1 VNKNSFINQFSEN
14 IKFHYTSFDRVII
27 RGYILNFFSVA
38 CVVRF
43 LKAMGFS
50 KQTNGVMRIFTDQL
64 NAHISKQAKKFG
76 AHIHWWP
83 SMGGGVNGAKLKF
96 VEEQYAC
103 RFNGQGDHLFCIIT
117 DRENVRTF
125 AAREFTTK
133 KGHFIQNEGKCLHT
147 GL

>member
-1 VNKNSFINQFSEN
+1 
-14 IKFHYTSFDRVII
+14 
-27 RGYILNFFSVA
+27 
-38 CVVRF
+38 
-43 LKAMGFS
+43 MGFS

-103 RFNGQGDHLFCIIT
+103 RFNGQS
-117 DRENVRTF
+117 
-125 AAREFTTK
+125 
-133 KGHFIQNEGKCLHT
+133 
-147 GL
+147 